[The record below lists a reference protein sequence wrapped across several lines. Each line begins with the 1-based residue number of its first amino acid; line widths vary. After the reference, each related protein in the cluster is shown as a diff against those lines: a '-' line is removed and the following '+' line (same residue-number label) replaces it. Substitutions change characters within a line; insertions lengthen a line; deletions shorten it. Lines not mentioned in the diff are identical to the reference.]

1 MDGCILYPEQYSFIW
16 KASFFSLFSCIYA
29 FYNNQYDLAFVPGGV
44 FLTSINYWYKPDY
57 SWRRYVD
64 MGVVYTSLIYQI
76 LRAYNAEYSKMYYF
90 TLSLA
95 MCFYP
100 LGVYYYN
107 KKQYWHSTYAHSML
121 HLIANISNVILYS
134 GHIEPVTNI
143 YLLTGDFIQ
152 NNMSNI
158 VHVVQLLIKV
168 NGVYDILCALSI
180 LRLVKIPYLHLDRL
194 HLSMI
199 NNNNGNPLFERFLA
213 YWIFT
218 YGIMRLSV
226 NSSIITWSYFL
237 EAFFFANELFKH
249 RSVYVDKALFVIFT
263 SLLLGYISSF
273 Y

>member
-1 MDGCILYPEQYSFIW
+1 MDDCILYPEQYSFIW

-29 FYNNQYDLAFVPGGV
+29 FYNNHYDLALVPGGV

-64 MGVVYTSLIYQI
+64 IGYVHAALTYQ
-76 LRAYNAEYSKMYYF
+76 LFRAYNAEYSKMYYF

-95 MCFYP
+95 MCCYL
-100 LGVYYYN
+100 LGMYYYN

-134 GHIEPVTNI
+134 GHIEPINNI
-143 YLLTGDFIQ
+143 YLLTCDFIQ
-152 NNMSNI
+152 NNMLNI
-158 VHVVQLLIKV
+158 GRVLQFIIKA
-168 NGVYDILCALSI
+168 NGVYDISCALSI
-180 LRLVKIPYLHLDRL
+180 LRIINIPHLDRI

-199 NNNNGNPLFERFLA
+199 KNNSENPLFERFLA

-249 RSVYVDKALFVIFT
+249 QSVYVDKALFVIFT
-263 SLLLGYISSF
+263 SLLMGYIYSF

>member
-29 FYNNQYDLAFVPGGV
+29 FYNNHYDLALVPGGV

-64 MGVVYTSLIYQI
+64 MGVVYTSLIYQF
-76 LRAYNAEYSKMYYF
+76 LRAYNAEYSKIYYV
-90 TLSLA
+90 S
-95 MCFYP
+95 MCFAASFYP
-100 LGVYYYN
+100 LGIYYYN
-107 KKQYWHSTYAHSML
+107 KKQYWPSTYAHSML

-180 LRLVKIPYLHLDRL
+180 LRVVNIPYLDRL

-199 NNNNGNPLFERFLA
+199 KNNSENPLFERFLA

-226 NSSIITWSYFL
+226 NNSFIVSGSYFL
-237 EAFFFANELFKH
+237 EALFFANELFKH

-263 SLLLGYISSF
+263 SLLIGYISSF